1 MLVAELVD
9 DLAAVP
15 KGVGLDVI
23 AAGEPA
29 GPAGVEGVEGAI
41 QREIAEPPVARVGVV
56 HVHRGEAPESVHV
69 GDLHERF
76 GAIDVGGVLELHARP
91 AAEEVDL
98 LEPHAGGVGA
108 AAAAEV
114 EARIE
119 GPDIARRDAQVD
131 LAVVIGHR
139 ADPGVVEIGIAAQD
153 PLRLIDQAARIAF
166 AGFEQELLADDVLA
180 GPLVQVIRKPEEL
193 HVVLRILEV
202 EHVLV
207 VDHDLPDRGARGLE
221 LGIRWDPGGFAR
233 RPGGGPRRPGGRSQ
247 FLSLCGAPPGPPGV
261 VHRGPHS
268 SMKPLAPARRAAA
281 APVTVLSVAASRT
294 LASPAATFEAQR
306 PERT

>member
-153 PLRLIDQAARIAF
+153 PLRLIDQAARIAL

-180 GPLVQVIRKPEEL
+180 GPLVQVIREPEEL
-193 HVVLRILEV
+193 HIVLRILEV

-221 LGIRWDPGGFAR
+221 LGIRWDPGGFPR
-233 RPGGGPRRPGGRSQ
+233 RPGGGRANHGARFDRASGADAGASAGLVGARIGAGTESRGGARGGALRRGFEDPCISRGDVRSPK
-247 FLSLCGAPPGPPGV
+247 A
-261 VHRGPHS
+261 
-268 SMKPLAPARRAAA
+268 
-281 APVTVLSVAASRT
+281 
-294 LASPAATFEAQR
+294 
-306 PERT
+306 